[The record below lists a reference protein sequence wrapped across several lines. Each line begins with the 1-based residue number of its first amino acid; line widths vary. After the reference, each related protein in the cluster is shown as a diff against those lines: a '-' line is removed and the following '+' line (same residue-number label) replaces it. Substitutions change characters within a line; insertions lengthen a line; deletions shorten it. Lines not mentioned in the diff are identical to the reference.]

1 MNVNKL
7 QFVTESHEEN
17 IRLDRVIHNRFPEY
31 SRTQIQLW
39 IQHEDIYVNGK
50 PTKSSYS
57 VQQGDHVEIQIPQLQ
72 PVSINQENIP
82 LDIRYED
89 EDLLVINKPQGMV
102 VHPANGHSQG
112 TLVNALLAHCKD
124 LSGING
130 VIRPGI
136 VHRIDKDTSGV
147 LLVAKND
154 FAHIRLAKQ
163 IKEKVAA
170 RHYVALVHGELR
182 DMQGVIDAPIGRHP
196 THRKSMAV
204 VGEGKPAITHF
215 QVLERYAHYTLIACQ
230 LETGRTH
237 QIRVHLA
244 WIGHPIAGDP
254 VYGPRKPAFD
264 GGQLLHAKTLQF
276 VHPRTN
282 QTMSISAPLP
292 PNFISILNQLRP
304 NIKEES

>member
-1 MNVNKL
+1 MELDKL
-7 QFVTESHEEN
+7 QFTMEDHEVN
-17 IRLDRVIHNRFPEY
+17 LRLDRIIHCRVPEY

-39 IQHEDIYVNGK
+39 ITQKNIFVNGK
-50 PTKSSYS
+50 PTKSSYK
-57 VQQGDHVEIQIPQLQ
+57 VQLGDLVEITIPNLR
-72 PVSINQENIP
+72 PISIDKEEIP

-89 EDLLVINKPQGMV
+89 DDLLVINKPQGMV
-102 VHPANGHSQG
+102 VHPANGHHQG

-163 IKEKVAA
+163 IKDKSAA

-182 DMQGVIDAPIGRHP
+182 DIQGVINAPIGRHP
-196 THRKSMAV
+196 TKRKSMAV
-204 VGEGKPAITHF
+204 VADGRPAITHF
-215 QVLERYAHYTLIACQ
+215 QVLERFAHYTLVACQ

-237 QIRVHLA
+237 QIRVHFA

-254 VYGPRKPAFD
+254 IYG
-264 GGQLLHAKTLQF
+264 TL
-276 VHPRTN
+276 
-282 QTMSISAPLP
+282 
-292 PNFISILNQLRP
+292 
-304 NIKEES
+304 

>member
-7 QFVTESHEEN
+7 QFMTESHEEN

-57 VQQGDHVEIQIPQLQ
+57 VQQGDHIEIHIPQLQ

-163 IKEKVAA
+163 IKE
-170 RHYVALVHGELR
+170 
-182 DMQGVIDAPIGRHP
+182 
-196 THRKSMAV
+196 
-204 VGEGKPAITHF
+204 
-215 QVLERYAHYTLIACQ
+215 
-230 LETGRTH
+230 
-237 QIRVHLA
+237 
-244 WIGHPIAGDP
+244 
-254 VYGPRKPAFD
+254 
-264 GGQLLHAKTLQF
+264 
-276 VHPRTN
+276 
-282 QTMSISAPLP
+282 
-292 PNFISILNQLRP
+292 
-304 NIKEES
+304 